1 MTQTAD
7 GMIVTEGLVKKFGD
21 FAALDHASIHVPRGS
36 VYGLVGPN
44 GAGKSTLLR
53 NVMGI
58 YRPDEG
64 TVTIDGEPVWDNDAI
79 KQRIAFI
86 PDELFYFPTATLLDM
101 RDLYRGLY
109 RGFDEGLFERLGKA
123 FVAID
128 PTRQIRHLSKGMQ
141 KQAIFWLSISCRPDV
156 VLLDEPVDG
165 LDPVMRRQVWSII
178 LSDVAEHGTTVLVSS
193 VGIMHQGRILLE
205 RSLADLEGSVCKVQ
219 VAFAGDSPD
228 LPSDLTVLHR
238 EQQGHV
244 CTLIVRGERDRI
256 VALFTALRPL
266 VLDVLPL
273 TLEEVFVY
281 EMGGSD
287 YGIKDIVL

>member
-1 MTQTAD
+1 
-7 GMIVTEGLVKKFGD
+7 
-21 FAALDHASIHVPRGS
+21 
-36 VYGLVGPN
+36 
-44 GAGKSTLLR
+44 
-53 NVMGI
+53 
-58 YRPDEG
+58 
-64 TVTIDGEPVWDNDAI
+64 
-79 KQRIAFI
+79 
-86 PDELFYFPTATLLDM
+86 
-101 RDLYRGLY
+101 
-109 RGFDEGLFERLGKA
+109 
-123 FVAID
+123 
-128 PTRQIRHLSKGMQ
+128 
-141 KQAIFWLSISCRPDV
+141 
-156 VLLDEPVDG
+156 
-165 LDPVMRRQVWSII
+165 
-178 LSDVAEHGTTVLVSS
+178 
-193 VGIMHQGRILLE
+193 MHQGRILLE